1 MNKITEA
8 LSTCSQCGTQLPPT
22 APGGHCLP
30 CLLQLG
36 LSAAPTSALDDA
48 PHLKSGD
55 RVGRYQLLEQIG
67 EGGCGVVFLAE
78 QTEPVRRR
86 VALKVI
92 KLGMDTRQVI
102 ARFEAERQALA
113 LLDHPNI
120 AKVFDAGAT
129 AAGRPYFVMEWVRGL
144 KITDYCDQRKLATRE
159 RLELFIQVCRAI
171 QHAHQKG
178 IIHRDLKP
186 SNILITEGEND
197 ARGMPKIIDF
207 GIAKS
212 TEQPLTDKT
221 LFTAFQQFIG
231 TPAYMSPE
239 QAGMGGLDIDT
250 RSDIYSLGVLLY
262 ELLTGLAP
270 FDAAKLKRCAMD
282 ELFRFIRE
290 TEPPRPSARLTSLTP
305 PELTTVAQFRQ
316 TDPTKLPPLLRGDL
330 DWIVMKCLEKDR
342 ARRYET
348 ASGLAQDLERYLADE
363 PVTAR
368 PPGNWYR
375 FEKMVRRN
383 TVAFAA
389 AAAVTLALLLGTAV
403 STYQAVRARR
413 AEREQAGLRQRAET
427 GEKKAQAEASKSE
440 QEAQFLADIL
450 KGAGPS
456 VALGRDTTLLREI
469 LDQAARRI
477 SQDLTNQPEVQ
488 LELRRTLADTY
499 HELGLY
505 RQMAA
510 MAREAL
516 RLSRSRPDE
525 ETPAVAKA
533 LAQLGD
539 ALMHLGQLDEAETVT
554 RAALVMRKKLL
565 GAEHPDVSTSLNNL
579 GLVLRERGHPAE
591 AEILFR
597 ESLAMDRKL
606 LGSEHPKVVTGMAN
620 LGAVLWSQGKFAEA
634 EVIYRETL
642 RLRKKL
648 SGNEHPDV
656 ATSLNNLATVLLSE
670 GKLAEAESLNRKA
683 LAMDRKFL
691 GNTHPDVAIALNNLA
706 NVLTAQGN
714 LAEAQTLDREAK
726 AIQDSQAGK

>member
-1 MNKITEA
+1 MGA
-8 LSTCSQCGTQLPPT
+8 LPTCSQCGTRLFPT
-22 APGGHCLP
+22 ATGGHCLS

-36 LSAAPTSALDDA
+36 LSAAAGVTEDT

-55 RVGRYQLLEQIG
+55 CVGRYQLLEQIG

-78 QTEPVRRR
+78 QAEPVRRR

-129 AAGRPYFVMEWVRGL
+129 ETGRPYFVMEWVRGL
-144 KITDYCDQRKLATRE
+144 KITDYCDQQKLSTRE

-186 SNILITEGEND
+186 SNILVTEGENG
-197 ARGMPKIIDF
+197 AMGAPKVIDF

-212 TEQPLTDKT
+212 TEQSLTDKT

-262 ELLTGLAP
+262 ELLTGLTP
-270 FDAAKLKRCAMD
+270 FDAAKLQHCPMD
-282 ELFRFIRE
+282 ELFRFILE
-290 TEPPRPSARLTSLTP
+290 TEPPRPSTRLTSLTP
-305 PELTTVAQFRQ
+305 PELATVAQSRQ

-330 DWIVMKCLEKDR
+330 DWIVMKCLEKER

-348 ASGLAQDLERYLADE
+348 ASGLARDLERHLADE

-368 PPGNWYR
+368 PPGSWYR

-389 AAAVTLALLLGTAV
+389 AAAVMLALVLGTAV

-413 AEREQAGLRQRAET
+413 AEREQSGLRRRAET
-427 GEKKAQAEASKSE
+427 GEKKAQAEAKKSE

-456 VALGRDTTLLREI
+456 VALGRDTTMLREI

-477 SQDLTNQPEVQ
+477 SHDLTNQPEVQ
-488 LELRRTLADTY
+488 AELRGTLADTY
-499 HELGLY
+499 HALGLY
-505 RQMAA
+505 PPMAT

-525 ETPAVAKA
+525 QTPAIAKS

-539 ALMHLGQLDEAETVT
+539 ALTHLGQLDEAETVT
-554 RAALVMRKKLL
+554 REALAMRKKLL

-579 GLVLRERGHPAE
+579 GLILRERGRSAE
-591 AEILFR
+591 AEMLFR
-597 ESLAMDRKL
+597 ESLTMDRKL
-606 LGSEHPKVVTGMAN
+606 LGDEHPKVITGMAN
-620 LGAVLWSQGKFAEA
+620 LGAALWSQNKFAEA

-642 RLRKKL
+642 GLRRKL

-670 GKLAEAESLNRKA
+670 GKLTEAESVNREA

-714 LAEAQTLDREAK
+714 LAEAQTLEREAK
-726 AIQDSQAGK
+726 AIQNAQTGK